1 MEIIAHRGYWKE
13 KEEKNSLESFRRAK
27 ACNFGTETDFRD
39 YGRKLKISHDMPGEE
54 SLNAEEFFSLYQDTE
69 LTLAINIKADGLQ
82 SLIKDFVEKYRI
94 KHYFCFDMSVPDTL
108 LYAQEGIRFF
118 ARESEYEKNLSFYEE
133 AQGVWM
139 DGFHSDDWITEE
151 RIQDHLARN
160 KQVCIVSP
168 ELHSREHKST
178 WERYKKMNILERND
192 IILCTDYPEEA
203 LEYFYGENN

>member
-39 YGRKLKISHDMPGEE
+39 YGRKLKVSHDMPSEE

-108 LYAQEGIRFF
+108 LYAQERIHFF

-151 RIQDHLARN
+151 RIQDHLAHH
-160 KQVCIVSP
+160 KKVCIVSP
-168 ELHSREHKST
+168 ELHSREYKKT
-178 WERYKKMNILERND
+178 WEHYKKMNILDRND

>member
-13 KEEKNSLESFRRAK
+13 KEEKNTLESFRRAK

-39 YGRKLKISHDMPGEE
+39 YGRILKISHDIPRED
-54 SLNAEEFFSLYQDTE
+54 SLNAEEFFGLYQETE

-82 SLIKDFVEKYRI
+82 SLIKNFVEKYRI

-108 LYAQEGIRFF
+108 IYAQEGISFF
-118 ARESEYEKNLSFYEE
+118 ARESEYEQNLSFYEE

-151 RIQDHLARN
+151 SIQNHLAHN
-160 KQVCIVSP
+160 KKVCIVSP
-168 ELHSREHKST
+168 ELHSRKYKKT
-178 WERYKKMNILERND
+178 WERYKKMNILDRND

-203 LEYFYGENN
+203 LGYFYGENN

>member
-39 YGRKLKISHDMPGEE
+39 YGRKLKVSHDMPSEE

-108 LYAQEGIRFF
+108 LYAQERIHFF

-151 RIQDHLARN
+151 RIQDHLAHH
-160 KQVCIVSP
+160 KKVCIVSP
-168 ELHSREHKST
+168 ELHSREYKKT
-178 WERYKKMNILERND
+178 WERYKKMNILDRND